1 MTSNKIN
8 EKFGQWAVVTGASDG
23 IGKAFAEKLAEL
35 GFSLVLVARRRD
47 RLEQLNLELAKKFGN
62 ECKVVSADLAS
73 PTGVDLVI
81 EQTQNLDVG
90 LLVGAAGYGT
100 SGAFVDANLQ
110 DELAMID
117 VNCRAVVQLAHH
129 FANRFKI
136 RGRGGLVL
144 MSSIVA
150 FQGVPRATN
159 YAATKAFIQSFAEGL
174 RVELRPHNVDVLAVA
189 PGPIR
194 SGFEQRANMKMNKAQ
209 TPDVVA
215 KGALAALGKRTTTR
229 PGWLSKFLGYSLS
242 TAPRWGRVKMMAAI
256 MGGMTK
262 HQKANK

>member
-1 MTSNKIN
+1 
-8 EKFGQWAVVTGASDG
+8 
-23 IGKAFAEKLAEL
+23 
-35 GFSLVLVARRRD
+35 LVLVARLREL
-47 RLEQLNLELAKKFGN
+47 LEQLNLELTEKYGT

-90 LLVGAAGYGT
+90 LWVAAAGFGT
-100 SGAFVDANLQ
+100 SGAFTEIKLQ
-110 DELAMID
+110 DELAVID

-129 FANRFKI
+129 FASRFRV

-150 FQGVPRATN
+150 FQGAPRAAT

-174 RVELRPHNVDVLAVA
+174 RVELMPHNVDVLAVA

-194 SGFEQRANMKMNKAQ
+194 SGFEQRANMKMDRAQ
-209 TPDVVA
+209 TPDLVA
-215 KGALAALGKRTTTR
+215 KSALAALDKRTTTR

-242 TAPRWGRVKMMAAI
+242 TAPRWGRVMIMTAI

-262 HQKANK
+262 HQKAN